1 MSDGLVRVM
10 FELDG
15 NTTERLWAE
24 PVGAGRYRLRN
35 TPFFAFGVSTEDIVF
50 AEERG
55 GLLRFTGVSI
65 RAGHSTYRLKRTG
78 HCGDELWQARWEP
91 LARLGCTYE
100 SGTVLAVDVPPSAT
114 MRREAA
120 AAWASQCWPA
130 ERGGGRLSVRRRG
143 ASAAS
148 SHDRLTHAA
157 YDRLREHAADA
168 RAARGR
174 PHDRRHE

>member
-50 AEERG
+50 AEERS
-55 GLLRFTGVSI
+55 GLLCFTGVSI
-65 RAGHSTYRLKRTG
+65 RAGHSTYRVKRTG
-78 HCGDELWQARWEP
+78 HCGDDLWQARWEP

-100 SGTVLAVDVPPSAT
+100 SGTVLAVDVPPSADIYAVY
-114 MRREAA
+114 ELLEGGVSAG
-120 AAWASQCWPA
+120 AWDFDEGHCGHPLKPGPSA
-130 ERGGGRLSVRRRG
+130 EGIQ
-143 ASAAS
+143 
-148 SHDRLTHAA
+148 
-157 YDRLREHAADA
+157 
-168 RAARGR
+168 
-174 PHDRRHE
+174 